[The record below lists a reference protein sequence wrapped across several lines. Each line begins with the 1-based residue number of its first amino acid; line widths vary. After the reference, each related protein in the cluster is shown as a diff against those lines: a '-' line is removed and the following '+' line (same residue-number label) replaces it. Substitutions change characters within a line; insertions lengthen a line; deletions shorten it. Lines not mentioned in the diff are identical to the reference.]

1 MSYDEQDQDNEF
13 ANGANGRFD
22 EVAKRYKAGGNPRKL
37 HPDQG
42 VDMKRAMTTIAE
54 FYRATGLDPAT
65 LDERG
70 LLIADIKTLDLLR
83 EFKAAKDF
91 KEAADLIAKEAG
103 KVYDYLRLALVPA
116 RFDEDGISNMKVDGV
131 GRVQLASDLY
141 AGILKGVDKEGRS
154 IEEKAF
160 EWLDDNGRGDVVK
173 QTVNSSSLK
182 AILKSMIVKGEEIPA
197 ELFKADPFTRASIVK
212 A

>member
-1 MSYDEQDQDNEF
+1 MSYEEDQDNDQ

-22 EVAKRYKAGGNPRKL
+22 EVAKRYVAGGNPRKL
-37 HPDQG
+37 HPDKVAEVKQ
-42 VDMKRAMTTIAE
+42 AMTTIAE

-91 KEAADLIAKEAG
+91 KESADLIAKEAG
-103 KVYDYLRLALVPA
+103 RVYDYLRLALVPA
-116 RFDEDGISNMKVDGV
+116 RFEEDGISNMKVDGV

-141 AGILKGVDKEGRS
+141 AGIMKGTDKEGRS
-154 IEEKAF
+154 LEEKAF

-173 QTVNSSSLK
+173 KTVNSSSLK
-182 AILKSMIVKGEEIPA
+182 AILKGMITKGEEIPA